1 MAAGDVTN
9 IIVSPAWMWYAPEGE
24 PEPDDTD
31 IDVGEDWGG
40 NWDWVGLTTTPLT
53 QAANT
58 TTFEVDV
65 QQLTTPVAQS
75 ITEERM
81 TLGTTLAEMTATLL
95 QLLDGGNI
103 TVTPAGAGQRG
114 KTELRAGGRTTRTT
128 YKIGFETIRTLADG
142 TRLPMR
148 WFFHRGTFSRRG
160 DVSFGKGAVA
170 GIPIAIEVLADTAQ
184 SEDEKLYLF
193 QQMTA
198 EATS

>member
-9 IIVSPAWMWYAPEGE
+9 IIVSPAWLWYGPENE

-31 IDVGEDWGG
+31 IDVGDDWGG
-40 NWDWVGLTTTPLT
+40 NWDWVGLTITPLT
-53 QAANT
+53 LGVNT

-65 QQLTTPVAQS
+65 QQFTTPVAQS

-81 TLGTTLAEMTATLL
+81 TLGTTLAEINATLL
-95 QLLDGGNI
+95 ALLDGGNTI
-103 TVTPAGAGQRG
+103 VTPAASGQRG
-114 KTELRAGGRTTRTT
+114 KTEHRAGGRTTRTT
-128 YKIGFETIRTLADG
+128 YKVGFETIRVIADG

-148 WFFHRGTFSRRG
+148 WFFYRATFSRG
-160 DVSFGKGAVA
+160 GEVPFGKGAVA
-170 GIPIAIEVLADTAQ
+170 GIPISIEVLADTTQ

-198 EATS
+198 EAL